1 MNLIPVLLAEAG
13 TPRDGLRALD
23 YAAVGLYLLVT
34 AGIVVWASFRQK
46 NTEEFFLAGRRMPWL
61 AVGMSLMATLLSTNS
76 FLGLPGEVIKNGV
89 TLIYGYLSIPLS
101 MVVIMGLWVPFF
113 MRLRMTSAYEYLESR
128 FDCRVRLLAGFLFF
142 LLRLGWIS
150 VVVYTASMALS
161 RMIDVD
167 IRWVIASVGIAATI
181 FACVGGIDAV
191 IWNDVLQFFMLFGG
205 TGVTIGYV
213 WWVTGQGP
221 VGWWH
226 NITSHFPNHTK
237 PIAFSW
243 DLTERITI
251 TTAII
256 NNFFWEICT
265 HGSDQVVLQR
275 YFSTTSLKAA
285 RRSYLVNAI
294 SAAAMSLLLTLC
306 GLALLSFY
314 LQHADFLPADLSIKS
329 KSDELLP
336 YFFAHQLPVGF
347 GGLILAGFLCDA
359 MQTLESGVNS
369 ITAVATRDVFERLFP
384 GGRKYLSSLV
394 LARIVTVGMG
404 LLVTGIAFGVE
415 WFTRSSSINMIELM
429 PKAFNLI
436 LGPLASLFFIGMF
449 LPRCRGRSAI
459 LGGVT
464 GLLVAIVWSW
474 WPQLCLLMAENLPKG
489 ETLPLGD
496 PKAVL
501 EKTSEVVSH
510 FTFQNLTHGGYWLEL
525 AKIKP
530 TFTLT
535 IALPCLTSL
544 SVAGIWGLLFDG
556 GDHPG
561 RQYTWLA
568 VMRRPAEPAAA
579 TTDG

>member
-1 MNLIPVLLAEAG
+1 MDLLPSLLAEVSA
-13 TPRDGLRALD
+13 PRDGLKALD

-76 FLGLPGEVIKNGV
+76 FLGLPGEIIKNGV
-89 TLIYGYLSIPLS
+89 TLIFGYLSIPLS
-101 MVVIMGLWVPFF
+101 MIVIMTLWVPFF

-150 VVVYTASMALS
+150 VVVFTASMALS

-167 IRWVIASVGIAATI
+167 IFWVIGAVGIAATI
-181 FACVGGIDAV
+181 FACMGGIDAV

-213 WWVTGQGP
+213 WWATGQGP
-221 VGWWH
+221 TGWWAH
-226 NITSHFPNHTK
+226 IKSHYPGHTE
-237 PIAFSW
+237 PIIFSW
-243 DLTERITI
+243 DLTTRITI
-251 TTAII
+251 VTAII

-275 YFSTTSLKAA
+275 YFSTTSLRSA

-294 SAAAMSLLLTLC
+294 SATAMSLLLTLC

-314 LQHADFLPADLSIKS
+314 LAHSNFLPADMSLES
-329 KSDELLP
+329 KPDELLP
-336 YFFAHQLPVGF
+336 HFFAHQLPVGF

-394 LARIVTVGMG
+394 LARIVTVSMG
-404 LLVTGIAFGVE
+404 LLVTCIAFAVE
-415 WFTRSSSINMIELM
+415 YHTRTSKSNIIDLM

-449 LPRCRGRSAI
+449 LPRCRGRSALI
-459 LGGVT
+459 GGIM
-464 GLLVAIVWSW
+464 GLLVAIGWSW
-474 WPQLCLLMAENLPKG
+474 WPQLC
-489 ETLPLGD
+489 
-496 PKAVL
+496 
-501 EKTSEVVSH
+501 
-510 FTFQNLTHGGYWLEL
+510 EL
-525 AKIKP
+525 AARHSYDAGKWEQLAKLKP

-535 IALPCLTSL
+535 IALPCLSSL
-544 SVAGIWGLLFDG
+544 AIAGICGLLFDG

-561 RQYTWLA
+561 RQYSWWA
-568 VMRRPAEPAAA
+568 VMRRPAEPL
-579 TTDG
+579 TPSEES